1 MLEHFFS
8 QQYEQAL
15 VEQLREQVNNVM
27 AALQLLTP
35 MIQMQGEE
43 KYRNYLA
50 VANQSLYRLL
60 RLMGNVE
67 FAQKVQQG
75 AQDALFHPAAM
86 DMAGLCRTMC
96 RQVEALAA
104 KARVSF
110 RYEEDKGNVL
120 MCGDAAL
127 LRRMLLNLI
136 ARAIQA
142 AGPGGQAG
150 LRLNM
155 DGDTVMLTVWN
166 VAGDHAGQPL
176 RPIEGDGEVDDL
188 GLAVARHI
196 AAAHQGR
203 IVFEEQEQGG
213 RLVAAI
219 PVGAFLQEHSLHT
232 PRLSYDPM
240 GGFSPLLIELADAL
254 PYQAF
259 TPEDIE

>member
-8 QQYEQAL
+8 QPYEQAL

-35 MIQMQGEE
+35 MVQRQGEE
-43 KYRNYLA
+43 KYQNYLA
-50 VANQSLYRLL
+50 IANQSLYRLL

-75 AQDALFHPAAM
+75 SMDSLVHPAAM
-86 DMAGLCRTMC
+86 DMAGLCRAMC

-104 KARVSF
+104 KAGVGF
-110 RYEEDKGNVL
+110 RYEEEKGNVL
-120 MCGDAAL
+120 MGGDAAL

-150 LRLNM
+150 LRLSM
-155 DGDTVMLTVWN
+155 DGDTVILTVWN
-166 VAGDHAGQPL
+166 VAGSHSGQPL
-176 RPIEGDGEVDDL
+176 RPIGRGAEEGDL
-188 GLAVARHI
+188 SLAVARQI

-203 IVFEEQEQGG
+203 IVFEAQEQGG

-219 PVGAFLQEHSLHT
+219 PVGTLPQGNSLHT
-232 PRLSYDPM
+232 PRLGYDPM
-240 GGFSPLLIELADAL
+240 GGFSPLLVELADVL

-259 TPEDIE
+259 TPDDVE

>member
-35 MIQMQGEE
+35 MVQMQGEE
-43 KYRNYLA
+43 KYQNYLA
-50 VANQSLYRLL
+50 IANQSLYRLL
-60 RLMGNVE
+60 RMMGNVE
-67 FAQKVQQG
+67 FVQKVQQES
-75 AQDALFHPAAM
+75 QDTLLRPAAM
-86 DMAGLCRTMC
+86 DMAGLCRAMC

-104 KARVSF
+104 KAGVEF
-110 RYEEDKGNVL
+110 CYEEEQGNVL
-120 MCGDAAL
+120 MRGDAAL

-136 ARAIQA
+136 AKAIQA

-155 DGDTVMLTVWN
+155 DGDTVVLTVWD
-166 VAGDHAGQPL
+166 VAGSHAGQPL
-176 RPIEGDGEVDDL
+176 RPIEGGGEEDDL

-203 IVFEEQEQGG
+203 IVFEAQEQGG

-219 PVGAFLQEHSLHT
+219 PVGVLPKGNSLHT
-232 PRLSYDPM
+232 PRLGYDPM
-240 GGFSPLLIELADAL
+240 GGFSPLLVELADAL

-259 TPEDIE
+259 TPDDVE